1 MSSLPSR
8 TVSVFASV
16 LAGAAFL
23 AGCVLV
29 VLGSL
34 GSTTTTNALGGR
46 HTTLMNAPLFVL
58 GFVVI
63 AVACLVLVLIWG
75 RPVARWAT
83 NRR

>member
-1 MSSLPSR
+1 MSPLLSR
-8 TVSVFASV
+8 TVSV

-46 HTTLMNAPLFVL
+46 HTTLVNAPLFVL

-63 AVACLVLVLIWG
+63 AVAFIALVLIWG
-75 RPVARWAT
+75 RLVARWAT
-83 NRR
+83 SRR

>member
-1 MSSLPSR
+1 MPTIANR
-8 TVSVFASV
+8 AVSM

-46 HTTLMNAPLFVL
+46 HTTLGNGPLFVL
-58 GFVVI
+58 GLVVI
-63 AVACLVLVLIWG
+63 VVAVGALVITWSRLF
-75 RPVARWAT
+75 ARRAAS
-83 NRR
+83 RR